1 MAAEDGRR
9 GEKKGADAAAARK
22 AKQQGGFRTMPFI
35 LANDFCDRLASVGF
49 TSNLITYLTLQM
61 HIPLVQASNIITNY
75 NGTAN
80 LTPLVGGLI
89 ADSFA
94 GRFWTI
100 TFGSF
105 FYQLGMVC
113 LTLSAALPSL
123 HPPPCAKH
131 AADCHRAS
139 SYQVA
144 VLYLSLLC
152 TSIGTGGT
160 RPCTMAFGAD
170 QLELMN
176 ARGGGQ
182 LRGAGAARP
191 KWSFFNLYFFAVE
204 LAKLTAVTAVVYVQE
219 NVGWGWG
226 LGVPTIAM
234 LAAVIAF
241 VSGYSLYVRMPPG
254 GSPLVRLA
262 QVAAA
267 AFKKRKAAVPDPSLL
282 YQDKELDAG
291 ISTTGRLLH
300 TDQLKFFD
308 KAAIVTD
315 GDMLPSGE
323 PNPWRLS
330 TVHRVEELK
339 SIIRILPIC
348 AAGIILVT
356 SSSHNHSF
364 AIQQARTL
372 DRDLTPRFKIPPASM
387 LIFTNLAMLLT
398 LAFYD
403 RVLVRVLRRLTGR
416 PNGITHLQRT
426 GVGLTI
432 AMLSNAVAAVVERRR
447 RSVAAASGMLDS
459 PKATLPMSVFW
470 LVPQFAI
477 HGVANAFMD
486 VGRMEFLYD
495 QAPESMR
502 STAAA
507 LYWLTFSIGSY
518 LGTLLVTI
526 VHAKTKGSGQWLPD
540 NLNRGKLDNYYWLV
554 VALEVANLVYF
565 FVCVKYYTFKPVET
579 VGGEEE
585 VELYHGNGNGNDGG
599 KKQGGGFKY

>member
-1 MAAEDGRR
+1 MAEDGRA
-9 GEKKGADAAAARK
+9 EKDATVETK
-22 AKQQGGFRTMPFI
+22 AKRQGGFRTMPFI
-35 LANDFCDRLASVGF
+35 LANDFCDRLANVGF
-49 TSNLITYLTLQM
+49 GSNLISYLTLQL
-61 HIPLVQASNIITNY
+61 HLPLVEASNTITNY
-75 NGTAN
+75 HGTAN

-100 TFGSF
+100 TFGSII
-105 FYQLGMVC
+105 YQLGMVC

-123 HPPPCAKH
+123 RPPPCAKH
-131 AADCHRAS
+131 AADCQRAS
-139 SYQVA
+139 STQIA

-160 RPCTMAFGAD
+160 RPCVMAFGAD
-170 QLELMN
+170 QLELD
-176 ARGGGQ
+176 AHGR
-182 LRGAGAARP
+182 RGAKRP
-191 KWSFFNLYFFAVE
+191 KWDFFNLYFFGIE
-204 LAKLTAVTAVVYVQE
+204 LAKLTAVTAVVYIQE

-234 LAAVIAF
+234 LVAVVAF
-241 VSGYSLYVRMPPG
+241 VSGYPLYVRMPPG

-267 AFKKRKAAVPDPSLL
+267 AFKKRKAVVPDPSLL
-282 YQDKELDAG
+282 YEDKELDAG

-315 GDMLPSGE
+315 GDVLPSGQ
-323 PNPWRLS
+323 PKLWRLS

-339 SIIRILPIC
+339 SIIRMLPIW
-348 AAGIILVT
+348 AAGILLVT
-356 SSSHNHSF
+356 SASHNSSF
-364 AIQQARTL
+364 AIQQARTM
-372 DRDLTPRFKIPPASM
+372 DRDITPRFKIPPASM

-403 RVLVRVLRRLTGR
+403 RVLVRVLRRFTGR

-426 GVGLTI
+426 GIGMTI
-432 AMLSNAVAAVVERRR
+432 AMLANAVAAVVERRR
-447 RSVAAASGMLDS
+447 KAVAAASGLLDS
-459 PKATLPMSVFW
+459 PKAVLPMSVFW
-470 LVPQFAI
+470 LVPQYAI
-477 HGVANAFMD
+477 HGVADAFMD

-507 LYWLTFSIGSY
+507 LYWLTMSIGSY
-518 LGTLLVTI
+518 MGTLLVTI
-526 VHAKTKGSGQWLPD
+526 VHEKTRRSGQWLPD
-540 NLNRGKLDNYYWLV
+540 NLNRGKLDSYYWLV
-554 VALEVANLVYF
+554 VGLQVINLVYY
-565 FVCVKYYTFKPVET
+565 FVCVKYYTFKPLET
-579 VGGEEE
+579 VGGEELE
-585 VELYHGNGNGNDGG
+585 MHHGNGKGTEDA
-599 KKQGGGFKY
+599 KKQDANFK

>member
-1 MAAEDGRR
+1 MAAEDGR
-9 GEKKGADAAAARK
+9 GEKKGADAVAVRK
-22 AKQQGGFRTMPFI
+22 AKRQGGFRTMPFI

-100 TFGSF
+100 TFGSVI
-105 FYQLGMVC
+105 YQLGMVC

-131 AADCHRAS
+131 AADCQRAS

-170 QLELMN
+170 QLELG

-182 LRGAGAARP
+182 RRGGAVARP

-241 VSGYSLYVRMPPG
+241 VSGYSLYIRMPPG
-254 GSPLVRLA
+254 GSPLIRLA

-308 KAAIVTD
+308 KAAIVMD
-315 GDMLPSGE
+315 GDVLPSGE
-323 PNPWRLS
+323 PKPWRLS

-447 RSVAAASGMLDS
+447 RSVAAASGLLDN

-554 VALEVANLVYF
+554 VALEVVNLVYF
-565 FVCVKYYTFKPVET
+565 FVCVKYYTFKPLET

-585 VELYHGNGNGNDGG
+585 IELYRGNGNGTYGG
-599 KKQGGGFKY
+599 IKKQGGGFK

>member
-1 MAAEDGRR
+1 MAAEGGRR
-9 GEKKGADAAAARK
+9 GEKKGADGAAARK

-170 QLELMN
+170 QLEL
-176 ARGGGQ
+176 AGRR
-182 LRGAGAARP
+182 RGAGAARP

-323 PNPWRLS
+323 PNPWRLA

-372 DRDLTPRFKIPPASM
+372 DRDLTPRFRIPPASM

-447 RSVAAASGMLDS
+447 RSVAVASGLLDS

-554 VALEVANLVYF
+554 VALEVVNLVYF

-585 VELYHGNGNGNDGG
+585 VELYNGNGNM
-599 KKQGGGFKY
+599 KKQGGGFKQ

>member
-1 MAAEDGRR
+1 MAEDGRA
-9 GEKKGADAAAARK
+9 EKDAAVETK
-22 AKQQGGFRTMPFI
+22 AKRQGGFRTMPFI
-35 LANDFCDRLASVGF
+35 LANDFCDRLANVGF
-49 TSNLITYLTLQM
+49 GSNLISYLTLQL
-61 HIPLVQASNIITNY
+61 HLPLVEASNTITNY
-75 NGTAN
+75 HGTAN

-100 TFGSF
+100 TFGSII
-105 FYQLGMVC
+105 YQLGMVC

-123 HPPPCAKH
+123 RPPPCAKH
-131 AADCHRAS
+131 AADCQRAS
-139 SYQVA
+139 STQIA

-160 RPCTMAFGAD
+160 RPCVMAFGAD
-170 QLELMN
+170 QLELD
-176 ARGGGQ
+176 AHSR
-182 LRGAGAARP
+182 RGAKRP
-191 KWSFFNLYFFAVE
+191 KWNFFNLYFFGIE
-204 LAKLTAVTAVVYVQE
+204 LAKLTAVTAVVYIQE

-234 LAAVIAF
+234 LVAVVAF
-241 VSGYSLYVRMPPG
+241 VSGYPLYVRMPPG

-267 AFKKRKAAVPDPSLL
+267 AFKKRKAVVPDPSLL
-282 YQDKELDAG
+282 YEDKELDAG

-315 GDMLPSGE
+315 GDVLPSGQ
-323 PNPWRLS
+323 PKLWRLS

-339 SIIRILPIC
+339 SIIRMLPIW
-348 AAGIILVT
+348 AAGILLVT
-356 SSSHNHSF
+356 SASHNSSF
-364 AIQQARTL
+364 AIQQARTM
-372 DRDLTPRFKIPPASM
+372 DRDITPRFKIPPASM

-403 RVLVRVLRRLTGR
+403 RVLVRVLRRFTGR

-426 GVGLTI
+426 GIGMTI
-432 AMLSNAVAAVVERRR
+432 AMLANAVAAVVERRR
-447 RSVAAASGMLDS
+447 KSVAAASGLLDS
-459 PKATLPMSVFW
+459 PKAILPMSVFW
-470 LVPQFAI
+470 LVPQYAI
-477 HGVANAFMD
+477 HGVADAFMD

-507 LYWLTFSIGSY
+507 LYWLTMSIGSY
-518 LGTLLVTI
+518 MGTLLVTI
-526 VHAKTKGSGQWLPD
+526 VHEKTRRSGQWLPD
-540 NLNRGKLDNYYWLV
+540 NLNRGKLDSYYWLV
-554 VALEVANLVYF
+554 VGLQVVNLVYY
-565 FVCVKYYTFKPVET
+565 FVCVKYYTFKPLET
-579 VGGEEE
+579 VGGEE
-585 VELYHGNGNGNDGG
+585 VEMYHGNGKGTEVDA
-599 KKQGGGFKY
+599 KKQDANFK